1 MFTKSTDEK
10 AWSVAGCCHPLM
22 RDIERKEDVLKPE
35 DQQDATDEIAANCY
49 SKPLN
54 AIFSGVD
61 DNQFRLIASCES
73 AKDAWKTLQIV
84 HKGIETVRECKL
96 QMLTTRFEELRMHD
110 N

>member
-1 MFTKSTDEK
+1 MDEK

-35 DQQDATDEIAANCY
+35 DQRDATDEIAANCN

-61 DNQFRLIASCES
+61 DNQCRLIASCES
-73 AKDAWKTLQIV
+73 AKDAWETLQIV

-96 QMLTTRFEELRMHD
+96 QMLTTRFEELRMQD